1 MSEQST
7 ARTTAPTPMIG
18 CRCCAAMMD
27 YTYKEL
33 RFPCDIDL
41 LRSRLHN
48 AVESIPVNREELLKI
63 ARELASAAVI

>member
-1 MSEQST
+1 
-7 ARTTAPTPMIG
+7 
-18 CRCCAAMMD
+18 MMD